1 VTNIA
6 RDKYRSMTSGE
17 YINRPFILEGQAA
30 LDFDEYD
37 KNPTITLEGIIMV
50 KESIRIGKRLLCQ
63 EK

>member
-1 VTNIA
+1 
-6 RDKYRSMTSGE
+6 MTSGE